1 MVTRLRKRRLRLLSS
16 RSKYLADA
24 ADTPVRRALRA
35 MAFLVKAIA
44 AINE

>member
-1 MVTRLRKRRLRLLSS
+1 LRLLSS

-24 ADTPVRRALRA
+24 PNRLVRRALRA